1 MGQLTVYLPDH
12 VVAALRRDAKK
23 ARKSLSALVAQRLA
37 PEAQTQEY
45 QATLERLCG
54 SWKGEF
60 PEPGEL
66 PLRGV
71 SSLD

>member
-1 MGQLTVYLPDH
+1 MGQLTIYLPDV
-12 VVAALRRDAKK
+12 VVATLRRDAKK
-23 ARKSLSALVAQRLA
+23 ARKSLSALVAERLA
-37 PEAQTQEY
+37 PPEQAKDY

-54 SWKGEF
+54 SWKGDF
-60 PEPGEL
+60 PEPREL